1 MELTVRQL
9 HALFVCEIS
18 DIDVGRP
25 LDAVTVT
32 ALNAAIDRYAV
43 LIFRG
48 QDLDDERQ
56 MAFAR
61 NFGELELPRS
71 GAAKVKRRLRPEIAD
86 ISNLDEQGRVRGRDD
101 PRRFDQLGNRL
112 WHTDGSF
119 RRVPAAL
126 SMLYAHRVPGPSP
139 RGNGETEFADMRAAY
154 DALSGQQKDD
164 IADLAAM
171 HDISWSRGQL
181 GFNDLLFGEKNVL
194 PPVPQRVVRTHPG
207 SKRKVLYV
215 AAHAAEI
222 VGWPV
227 PEGRLLLRELIEH
240 ATQREFVYRHDWR
253 QGDLVIWDNRATMHR
268 GRGFDETRVRDLRRR
283 LDARS
288 GGITLISSWPGSTR
302 HPYPW
307 VKPGND
313 ELGTVAREAL
323 TNGKN

>member
-1 MELTVRQL
+1 MRARFLGPSMGLSIRQL
-9 HALFVCEIS
+9 HPLFVGEVS
-18 DIDVGRP
+18 GVDVGRP
-25 LDAVTVT
+25 IDAATLA

-43 LIFRG
+43 LVLPG

-71 GAAKVKRRLRPEIAD
+71 GAAKVKRRLRAEIAD
-86 ISNLDEQGRVRGRDD
+86 ISNLDEESQVRGRDD

-119 RRVPAAL
+119 RRIPAAL

-154 DALSGQQKDD
+154 DALDEQRKEEMDDLVALHD
-164 IADLAAM
+164 IA
-171 HDISWSRGQL
+171 WSRGQL
-181 GFNDLLFGEKNVL
+181 GFSELLFGEKQVL

-207 SKRKVLYV
+207 SERKVLYV
-215 AAHAAEI
+215 AAHASEI

-268 GRGFDETRVRDLRRR
+268 GRGFDETRIRDLRRV
-283 LDARS
+283 
-288 GGITLISSWPGSTR
+288 TTR
-302 HPYPW
+302 
-307 VKPGND
+307 D
-313 ELGTVAREAL
+313 S
-323 TNGKN
+323 

>member
-1 MELTVRQL
+1 LTTAGMELSVRQL
-9 HALFVCEIS
+9 HPLFVGEVS
-18 DIDVGRP
+18 GVDVGRP
-25 LDAVTVT
+25 IDAATLA
-32 ALNAAIDRYAV
+32 ALNAAIDRHAV
-43 LIFRG
+43 LIFRD

-86 ISNLDEQGRVRGRDD
+86 ISNLDEESRVRGRDD

-154 DALSGQQKDD
+154 DALSDQQKAD
-164 IADLAAM
+164 IADLVAL
-171 HDISWSRGQL
+171 HDIAWSRGQL
-181 GFNDLLFGEKNVL
+181 GFNELLFGEKQVL
-194 PPVPQRVVRTHPG
+194 PPVPQRLVRNHPG

-215 AAHAAEI
+215 AAHASEI

-253 QGDLVIWDNRATMHR
+253 EGDLVIWDNRATMHR
-268 GRGFDETRVRDLRRR
+268 GRNFDESRVRDLRRVTTR
-283 LDARS
+283 DVASTLDQ
-288 GGITLISSWPGSTR
+288 
-302 HPYPW
+302 
-307 VKPGND
+307 
-313 ELGTVAREAL
+313 VA
-323 TNGKN
+323 